1 MARKKQRA
9 PPPPIDL
16 PPDGQTTT
24 RRSITVA
31 FYWPM
36 EGYGCHTKFE
46 SADAA
51 FAYARRQ
58 APDAEDTGRAVVHVV
73 ETVQTVTVV
82 RVKE

>member
-1 MARKKQRA
+1 
-9 PPPPIDL
+9 
-16 PPDGQTTT
+16 
-24 RRSITVA
+24 
-31 FYWPM
+31 M